1 MSIVACVK
9 VQDGIALGC
18 DSATQITGR
27 GPDKRI
33 GVLKV
38 YQNANKLFP
47 FKKLPVGILTY
58 GMGNIG
64 PRSMRTLLR
73 SFEAKSEFS
82 SQHEYTVSNIAN
94 ELLQYIKGIYEEE
107 YKGVEAE
114 QQPMVGMYVAGYSSN
129 ADIGEEWEF
138 VVPRDTEAKLVRPVD
153 RYGASWR
160 GVQLPFTRLYFGY
173 DPRAFQDLQNS
184 GINVSQIK
192 TAFDKYAAR
201 VIYDGMP
208 VQDAINFV
216 KFILYTTIG
225 LNSFEI
231 GAPSCAEPIQI
242 AVIDEK
248 KFQWVYEP
256 PLTSEEGTK

>member
-18 DSATQITGR
+18 DSATRITGK
-27 GPDKRI
+27 GDDNKI

-38 YQNANKLFP
+38 YQNAKKLFP
-47 FKKLPVGILTY
+47 FKELPVGILTY
-58 GMGNIG
+58 GIGNIG
-64 PRSMRTLLR
+64 HRSMRTLLR
-73 SFEAKSEFS
+73 SFEKKNEFS
-82 SQHEYTVSNIAN
+82 SQHEYTVNKIAN
-94 ELLQYIKGIYEEE
+94 ELLIYIKGIYEEE
-107 YKGVEAE
+107 FKGVEPE
-114 QQPMVGMYVAGYSSN
+114 QQLMVGMYVAGYSSN

-138 VVPRDTEAKLVRPVD
+138 VVPRDTEAKLVRQLD
-153 RYGASWR
+153 KYGASWR

-184 GINVSQIK
+184 EINVGQIK
-192 TAFDKYAAR
+192 TAFDKYTSK

-208 VQDAINFV
+208 LKDAINFV
-216 KFILYTTIG
+216 KFILHTTIG

-248 KFQWVYEP
+248 EFQWVYE
-256 PLTSEEGTK
+256 TTFNQ